1 MRERGTER
9 ANGQQPG
16 RISYTCVC
24 RFAGTRDA
32 TRAYIHPAWDTLFHT
47 PPDREAR
54 KVEERCPRKFIHYT
68 LQKFLSL
75 KPGQIELRMIELTG
89 KLIFRKRI
97 RFAIYRVSFP
107 LQTLN
112 VRVLIFCVGDKLF
125 FVPAGLNRSRTC
137 LFGTELIV
145 LLVTLYASLIT
156 QEVMWLEPVQILIH
170 LKSDSIF
177 QNNLSFRL
185 SIRFRYNIQA
195 WTSIEGYMN
204 IFVCDEC
211 SIECGKYIIG
221 STYKDL

>member
-125 FVPAGLNRSRTC
+125 FRPSRFKSEKTVLVRNGTNSSTCHFICKSHHPGSDVAGTGPNSYTSK
-137 LFGTELIV
+137 V
-145 LLVTLYASLIT
+145 SLDI
-156 QEVMWLEPVQILIH
+156 P
-170 LKSDSIF
+170 K
-177 QNNLSFRL
+177 
-185 SIRFRYNIQA
+185 
-195 WTSIEGYMN
+195 
-204 IFVCDEC
+204 
-211 SIECGKYIIG
+211 
-221 STYKDL
+221 